1 MVGSDSGLTDSN
13 AIFLAKQEL
22 RCCCNLVVFF
32 AHSELQYL
40 HLYHFF
46 PWGTAI
52 SSNSD
57 QKENLFFGIFV

>member
-1 MVGSDSGLTDSN
+1 MGSGSELVDSN
-13 AIFLAKQEL
+13 IIFLAEQEL
-22 RCCCNLVVFF
+22 RYCYNLVALF

-46 PWGTAI
+46 PWETAI

-57 QKENLFFGIFV
+57 QKKSLFFGIFV